1 MAELPSPSRSY
12 PSLTRASTRHGA
24 GIDTRFTARHDKV
37 VASLNVTCR
46 GDEAV
51 AEALGLNS
59 RFRPVADI
67 WAAGS
72 GSQAPALAT
81 QVRLRE
87 RETPDLLGSRAQ
99 LPLYLK
105 TDGSGYG

>member
-1 MAELPSPSRSY
+1 MSTPDTLGQASGGAPLAAVAVVVARDGRLP
-12 PSLTRASTRHGA
+12 HGA
-24 GIDTRFTARHDKV
+24 
-37 VASLNVTCR
+37 
-46 GDEAV
+46 DEAV